1 VGATTTSRQLGLA
14 WFLSM
19 ARPPM
24 AALIDGNNNP
34 NDATP
39 CNDAPAPHGL
49 AHAVNLPPVAEL
61 GLAATMG
68 PYATEGQAGPLM
80 QPVDPAVLRQ
90 TGLHPT
96 PIRQPVSATVP
107 VMGQRVVLI
116 PSILGPVLEE
126 AQANNGMGSPRT
138 HGRSPL
144 TADSSG
150 SGHAPVPSM
159 APCNGVGCVHV
170 AAPSAAHMEL
180 AARTLAGEEALPDQ
194 SSGGQSSPD
203 HVVEHAQ

>member
-1 VGATTTSRQLGLA
+1 VVGATATSRQLGVA

-19 ARPPM
+19 AYPPM
-24 AALIDGNNNP
+24 AALTDGNNNP

-39 CNDAPAPHGL
+39 FNDAPGPHGL
-49 AHAVNLPPVAEL
+49 AHAVNSPPAVEL
-61 GLAATMG
+61 GLAA
-68 PYATEGQAGPLM
+68 EGQAGPLM

-96 PIRQPVSATVP
+96 PVRQPVSAMVP

-116 PSILGPVLEE
+116 PSILGPVLDE
-126 AQANNGMGSPRT
+126 AHANNGMGSPRT
-138 HGRSPL
+138 QGRSPL
-144 TADSSG
+144 TADTSG

-159 APCNGVGCVHV
+159 APCDGVGCVHV
-170 AAPSAAHMEL
+170 ATPSVAHMEL

-194 SSGGQSSPD
+194 SSGSQSSPD